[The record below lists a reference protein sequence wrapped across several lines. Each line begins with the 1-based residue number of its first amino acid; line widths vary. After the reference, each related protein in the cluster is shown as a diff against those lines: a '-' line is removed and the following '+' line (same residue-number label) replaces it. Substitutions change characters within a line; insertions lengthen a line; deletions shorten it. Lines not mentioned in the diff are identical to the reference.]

1 MFLISPQSTNY
12 LTLSRSSSPTAC
24 QKKAGNPSR
33 STTPTSP
40 MFAKLFSARLADYAR
55 AEGGDWSQ
63 RSSVALEEAPVGSQ
77 QSFQGYQRLPVS
89 PCTSPAIRQS
99 VSSVSQTER
108 KYFDLKTEKLT
119 QSG

>member
-1 MFLISPQSTNY
+1 M
-12 LTLSRSSSPTAC
+12 TLSRSSSPTAS
-24 QKKAGNPSR
+24 QKKAGNQSR

-63 RSSVALEEAPVGSQ
+63 RSSLALDEAAAGSQ
-77 QSFQGYQRLPVS
+77 QSFQSYQRLPVS

-99 VSSVSQTER
+99 VSSDSQTVNILI
-108 KYFDLKTEKLT
+108 FQHSTLT
-119 QSG
+119 SG